1 MGQLDQT
8 ETFTY
13 EVSDDTHTS
22 ISNLEINTLH
32 TLDTINSADGSNG
45 VNDIINGTLFSERLR
60 GYDGNDTLNAG
71 GGDERIIGG
80 IGDDTLT
87 GGSGGDNFKFNIGDI
102 GTAAIPAQDTITD
115 FNMSEGDSLDL
126 SSILVD
132 EENNDLTQYL
142 SFDQAAPAN
151 PIVEVRDTAGGDI
164 TQKIT
169 LQGVDLSLLGST
181 DAEIINSMLNSGN
194 LSTD

>member
-1 MGQLDQT
+1 ML
-8 ETFTY
+8 
-13 EVSDDTHTS
+13 
-22 ISNLEINTLH
+22 
-32 TLDTINSADGSNG
+32 NS
-45 VNDIINGTLFSERLR
+45 
-60 GYDGNDTLNAG
+60 Y
-71 GGDERIIGG
+71 
-80 IGDDTLT
+80 
-87 GGSGGDNFKFNIGDI
+87 FKFNIGDI

-142 SFDQAAPAN
+142 SFDQADPAN